1 MSGMKR
7 LLAALTAAAA
17 LVLAGCSGTP
27 DESAMPD
34 LTGAKLKAAEK
45 SLDDI
50 GVKVTTVDATGN
62 GRNVWDK
69 DNWTVASQDVDPGD
83 TVKKGQQVKIAI
95 LKSGERDAVRLSGT
109 PTATPTA
116 TTSREVLATP
126 TSVAPITTTVPVVP
140 VTTPPPVPAPARSS
154 SAPVVISLPVS
165 FAESKHR
172 VQLDT
177 WDLAPNLVP
186 GMAGSR
192 ARTVFDKANW
202 RVVAQC
208 DTMSGG
214 RVTVGVVK
222 QDEWPLVAGSAVANN
237 TYAGLLDC

>member
-1 MSGMKR
+1 
-7 LLAALTAAAA
+7 
-17 LVLAGCSGTP
+17 
-27 DESAMPD
+27 MPD
-34 LTGAKLKAAEK
+34 LTGVKLKAAEK

-50 GVKVTTVDATGN
+50 GVKVTTVDATGD
-62 GRNVWDK
+62 GRSVWDK
-69 DNWTVASQDVDPGD
+69 DNWTVASQNVDPGE

-95 LKSGERDAVRLSGT
+95 LKSGERDVVRLSGT
-109 PTATPTA
+109 PTTTAA
-116 TTSREVLATP
+116 TTPSREVLAEP
-126 TSVAPITTTVPVVP
+126 TSTAPTTTTAPIAP
-140 VTTPPPVPAPARSS
+140 VTTPLPVPTAARGST
-154 SAPVVISLPVS
+154 APVVIALPVS

-186 GMAGSR
+186 GMSGSR

-202 RVVAQC
+202 KVVAQC

-222 QDEWPLVAGSAVANN
+222 LDEWPSVAGSAVANN
-237 TYAGLLDC
+237 EYAGLLDC